1 MSTLSFPTPTMSNQ
15 FITASFN
22 DAITVS
28 FRSDAWFNAT
38 QVAAKFGKKP
48 DDWLRT
54 ADTKDY
60 ISAISQICDFEE
72 NQLFSV
78 KRGAPT
84 NGGGTWMHPKLGI
97 PFARWLD
104 ARFGVWCDL
113 QIEKILHP
121 QYALKALSSKKALPG
136 GLTLEQ
142 QDAIKA
148 LVRSRVE
155 ALPKE
160 RQGGAAITCWSALKT
175 KFGCTYKAIAP
186 ELFAEALSLVARLDL
201 LGQPALPAPEPIEPP
216 RYNFPLAN
224 WQPATRIGATAWFT
238 FQEWVRLREQG
249 SSQLAELIYTLG
261 RDGHDVSGPQTEFR
275 GLCHMVESMHMQW
288 ESMRYMFDKM
298 EGRGLR
304 IQLQPAST

>member
-1 MSTLSFPTPTMSNQ
+1 MTAIHTSATALTTYAFKSIQVRVVELDGLAWFVAGDVAKALDYR
-15 FITASFN
+15 TASDMTRILDEDERGTHIVRTPSGEQDMVIIN
-22 DAITVS
+22 ESGLYHALIKS
-28 FRSDAWFNAT
+28 RKPEAQPFRKW
-38 QVAAKFGKKP
+38 V
-48 DDWLRT
+48 T
-54 ADTKDY
+54 AEVLPSIRKT
-60 ISAISQICDFEE
+60 
-72 NQLFSV
+72 
-78 KRGAPT
+78 
-84 NGGGTWMHPKLGI
+84 GGYS
-97 PFARWLD
+97 
-104 ARFGVWCDL
+104 
-113 QIEKILHP
+113 
-121 QYALKALSSKKALPG
+121 QYALRDLRSKKALPG
-136 GLTLEQ
+136 GLTIDQ

-216 RYNFPLAN
+216 RYSFPLSN

-275 GLCHMVESMHMQW
+275 GLSHMVESMHMQW

-304 IQLQPAST
+304 IQLQPASA

>member
-1 MSTLSFPTPTMSNQ
+1 MSNSISVPFHGNTLFVVDYEGCPFTPMKPIAEGMGVSWQ
-15 FITASFN
+15 GQHEKLKANITRWGIKEILMPSAGGDQSMTCMPLRKLPGWLMTIYPN
-22 DAITVS
+22 KVKAESREAIIKYQNECDDVLWEYWTKGQ
-28 FRSDAWFNAT
+28 AT
-38 QVAAKFGKKP
+38 
-48 DDWLRT
+48 
-54 ADTKDY
+54 
-60 ISAISQICDFEE
+60 
-72 NQLFSV
+72 
-78 KRGAPT
+78 
-84 NGGGTWMHPKLGI
+84 
-97 PFARWLD
+97 
-104 ARFGVWCDL
+104 
-113 QIEKILHP
+113 HP
-121 QYALKALSSKKALPG
+121 QYALRDLRSKKALPG
-136 GLTLEQ
+136 GLTLDQ

-224 WQPATRIGATAWFT
+224 WQPGNRIGATAWFT

-304 IQLQPAST
+304 IQLQPASA

>member
-1 MSTLSFPTPTMSNQ
+1 MSNALVPVFAGEIAGTSVQLVNARLLHGFLESAQHFADWIKNRIADYGFVQDQDFLVSQ
-15 FITASFN
+15 FYETKKGRGGNRKPVIDYHLSIDMAKELAMVERTDKGREVRRYFIECERRAL
-22 DAITVS
+22 TGLP
-28 FRSDAWFNAT
+28 NA
-38 QVAAKFGKKP
+38 
-48 DDWLRT
+48 LR
-54 ADTKDY
+54 
-60 ISAISQICDFEE
+60 
-72 NQLFSV
+72 
-78 KRGAPT
+78 
-84 NGGGTWMHPKLGI
+84 
-97 PFARWLD
+97 
-104 ARFGVWCDL
+104 DL
-113 QIEKILHP
+113 R
-121 QYALKALSSKKALPG
+121 SKKALPG
-136 GLTLEQ
+136 GLTLDQ

-186 ELFAEALSLVARLDL
+186 ELFTEALSLVARLDL
-201 LGQPALPAPEPIEPP
+201 LGQPALPAPEPVELP
-216 RYNFPLAN
+216 RYSFPLSN
-224 WQPATRIGATAWFT
+224 WKPGTRIGATAWFT

-304 IQLQPAST
+304 IQLQPASA